1 MNKNYTPPVA
11 SSEEE
16 FVTPPTPEE
25 EEAFFNEFI
34 RPRLAFWQKLLIYV
48 TVWFVLIFAACG
60 IMWSVMQQYEAAQPW
75 YAVEKHLSTAG
86 QKAFY
91 TALVNAYGEN
101 VNSYESL
108 YDIASELSQN
118 YTGKISYKKLIRE
131 YTYDNPVYLLYSG
144 DENLLKL
151 TLRLG
156 EKTGFAGIVG
166 YSVKNVELVSS
177 DLIEFKNYPLV
188 YPKNAVVK
196 INGKMSTPTQT
207 DDYKVFGSEDFN
219 VCMLEN
225 LILPP
230 SVKIVLDNQELSP
243 IKSGSFVYDYP
254 EAKLSTITVTV
265 PEEAT
270 VIADGKILPTG
281 FKGVKKESAPDR
293 FGYTVSVM
301 SYDIPT
307 VAGEIDIS
315 AVKSGKHLSLET
327 NENVYTFS
335 DDPISASIVVPS
347 GATLY
352 ANGNEIDVAE
362 GNEGALWRA
371 DFEGVAGVSTATEYV
386 FENICQVPEFSAKL
400 GDTELTAATDDE
412 KTVFLMPS
420 SDELKEQYTDEVINF
435 MKAYLYY
442 TTQGMS
448 NTRRNLNAVK
458 ALVAAPSP
466 LYTNLERSYIGYYY
480 IAAQKMTVDYMEV
493 DNFIPYGDNAFTCEL
508 SYRINLKNWVGEA
521 IDENTM
527 RIAFAKRGNTFL
539 PVNMLLAGN

>member
-196 INGKMSTPTQT
+196 INGKMFTPTQT

-243 IKSGSFVYDYP
+243 IKSGSFV
-254 EAKLSTITVTV
+254 
-265 PEEAT
+265 
-270 VIADGKILPTG
+270 
-281 FKGVKKESAPDR
+281 
-293 FGYTVSVM
+293 
-301 SYDIPT
+301 
-307 VAGEIDIS
+307 
-315 AVKSGKHLSLET
+315 
-327 NENVYTFS
+327 
-335 DDPISASIVVPS
+335 
-347 GATLY
+347 
-352 ANGNEIDVAE
+352 
-362 GNEGALWRA
+362 
-371 DFEGVAGVSTATEYV
+371 
-386 FENICQVPEFSAKL
+386 
-400 GDTELTAATDDE
+400 
-412 KTVFLMPS
+412 
-420 SDELKEQYTDEVINF
+420 
-435 MKAYLYY
+435 
-442 TTQGMS
+442 
-448 NTRRNLNAVK
+448 
-458 ALVAAPSP
+458 
-466 LYTNLERSYIGYYY
+466 
-480 IAAQKMTVDYMEV
+480 
-493 DNFIPYGDNAFTCEL
+493 
-508 SYRINLKNWVGEA
+508 
-521 IDENTM
+521 
-527 RIAFAKRGNTFL
+527 
-539 PVNMLLAGN
+539 